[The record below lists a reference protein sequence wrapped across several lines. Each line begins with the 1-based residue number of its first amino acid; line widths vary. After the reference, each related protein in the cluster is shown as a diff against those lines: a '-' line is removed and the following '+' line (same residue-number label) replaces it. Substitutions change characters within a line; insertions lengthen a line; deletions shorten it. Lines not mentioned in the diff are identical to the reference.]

1 MPPRPL
7 QFFPLVYWAAV
18 TCLFAFAAWLRFSL
32 PLDPIADLDTWGYL
46 APALRKLTGSHFTHD
61 GRNFVYPGFLFL
73 LLRVFGDF
81 RAITIAQHLLGL
93 AAGGLL
99 LMTWRR
105 AHAFVAAPWL
115 KTRSHNVLGLLAVAI
130 FLLAGDPIRTE
141 MRIRPEGV
149 CAFLLSLNLWLAV
162 QFTAGTFVEKK
173 SLSAGLGVGLAL
185 TAILLASVK
194 PSFVFLALISLLPIG
209 VSFLRAGFSSQKIW
223 LAGGAAAGAL
233 LLLLPE
239 YLLSRNNYFAQTF
252 LPTTLF
258 VIHADMIRDQMADDL
273 RLTSKLPYSREWLS
287 RVHAGLSEEIA
298 KSAAAEPKRYSSL
311 GFNPD
316 YLMYR
321 ETSIAARLG
330 EELQYDTAAL
340 TGFYRFY
347 YWRTWRHRPFAMAK
361 KVARQMGIFYAP
373 VCAAYD
379 RSKLMLLTDSY
390 QQGVASLNESVYR
403 EVWQK
408 YPPAVEFMSRTES
421 LAPDAAPIMQR
432 RVLRRVLTF
441 LARAYLPLL
450 FITLIL
456 AVAAFFRG
464 HLRRRA
470 GWLAALTLF
479 VFSYN
484 AAACLEV
491 AILHSLEVPRY
502 TWVQMSFTLLAEFLA
517 IWLLLEFLFQK
528 REPAGVP
535 PV

>member
-7 QFFPLVYWAAV
+7 QIFPLVYWGAV

-32 PLDPIADLDTWGYL
+32 PLDPISDLDTWGYL
-46 APALRKLTGSHFTHD
+46 APALHKLTGSHFNYQ

-73 LLRVFGDF
+73 LLRGFSDF
-81 RAITIAQHLLGL
+81 RAITIGQHLLGL
-93 AAGGLL
+93 AAGGLF

-115 KTRSHNVLGLLAVAI
+115 KARSYNVLGLLAVAI

-149 CAFLLSLNLWLAV
+149 CAFLLTLNLWLAI

-173 SLSAGLGVGLAL
+173 PPSAVLGVGLAL
-185 TAILLASVK
+185 TAVLLASVK
-194 PSFVFLALISLLPIG
+194 PSFVFLALISLVPMG
-209 VSFLRAGFSSQKIW
+209 VSFLRAGFFWQKIW
-223 LAGGAAAGAL
+223 LASGATAGAL
-233 LLLLPE
+233 LLLIPE

-273 RLTSKLPYSREWLS
+273 RLSSKIPYSREWLS
-287 RVHAGLSEEIA
+287 RVHAELSEEIA

-321 ETSIAARLG
+321 EDSIAARLG
-330 EELQYDTAAL
+330 QELQSDRAAL

-347 YWRTWRHRPFAMAK
+347 YWRTWRHRPFEMGR
-361 KVARQMGIFYAP
+361 KVARQMAIFYAP

-379 RSKLMLLTDSY
+379 RSKFMWLTDSY
-390 QQGVASLNESVYR
+390 RQGVASLNKFTYPD
-403 EVWQK
+403 VWQK
-408 YPPAVEFMSRTES
+408 YRPAVDFLSRTES
-421 LAPDAAPIMQR
+421 LADIAAPIMQR
-432 RVLRRVLTF
+432 RALRRALTF

-450 FITLIL
+450 FLTLLL
-456 AVAAFFRG
+456 AVAAFFQRP
-464 HLRRRA
+464 LRRRVA
-470 GWLAALTLF
+470 WLAALTLF

-491 AILHSLEVPRY
+491 AIFHSLEVPRY
-502 TWVQMSFTLLAEFLA
+502 TSVQISVTLLAEFLA

-528 REPAGVP
+528 REPRGVS